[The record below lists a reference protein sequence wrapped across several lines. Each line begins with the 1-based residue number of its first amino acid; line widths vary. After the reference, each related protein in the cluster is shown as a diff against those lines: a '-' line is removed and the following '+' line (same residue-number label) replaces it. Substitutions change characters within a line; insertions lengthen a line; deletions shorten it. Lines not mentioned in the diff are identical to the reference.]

1 MTTKIKTWTIVTL
14 LASSSLTIM
23 SSATIAPSLP
33 QISEVFAN
41 APYADVLSRLIL
53 TIPGLTIALTA
64 PFAGY
69 FIDRAGRKNF
79 IIAGLILYGITGSA
93 GLYLDSLSYLLAS
106 RALLGLAV
114 AAVMTSCTT
123 LIGDYFAGE
132 QRNRIIGMQSSS
144 MALGG
149 VVFII
154 LGGLLADYSWRGPF
168 SLYLI
173 ALALV
178 IPAILFIDEPS
189 RKPVPGHQPD
199 SGAPRHLSIFSA
211 ILIHI
216 TGFAGMMFF
225 YMVPVQIPF
234 LLKEFEAV
242 SNTKVGIAIASS
254 TLIGAIVSSFYQ
266 KIKHRFLFPTI
277 YAFTF
282 CLMACGFWL
291 IGIADS
297 YITTVAGLLVN
308 GLGMG
313 MMMPNGSSWI
323 MAITPLH
330 MRGRIVGTLT
340 TAVFLGQF
348 CSPIISQ
355 PLTAKTGINNTF
367 LLCSYMTLVIGILFA
382 ISARRLHKT
391 SIKEL
396 T

>member
-1 MTTKIKTWTIVTL
+1 MSSTIKTGTIITL

-69 FIDRAGRKNF
+69 FIDRTGRKNF

-93 GLYLDSLSYLLAS
+93 GLYLDSLTWLLMS

-132 QRNRIIGMQSSS
+132 QRNRIIGLQSSS

-149 VVFII
+149 VLFII
-154 LGGLLADYSWRGPF
+154 VGGLLADYSWRGPF
-168 SLYLI
+168 GLYLF
-173 ALALV
+173 ALIL
-178 IPAILFIDEPS
+178 ILPAILFIKEPS
-189 RKPVPGHQPD
+189 KESVPDHYSYPD
-199 SGAPRHLSIFSA
+199 TGRHTSVFHLV
-211 ILIHI
+211 LIHI

-234 LLKEFEAV
+234 LLKEFEAI

-266 KIKHRFLFPTI
+266 KIRHRFLFPTI

-291 IGIADS
+291 IGIADN

-313 MMMPNGSSWI
+313 MMMPNGNSWI
-323 MAITPLH
+323 MAITPMH

-355 PLTAKTGINNTF
+355 PLIVKTGINNTF
-367 LLCSYMTLVIGILFA
+367 LLCSYMTLAIGILFA
-382 ISARRLHKT
+382 ISTHKLHKT
-391 SIKEL
+391 Q
-396 T
+396 